1 MFSSETYMEMFRELV
16 KIHSEPGPFNKPWC
30 NVPMAKFH
38 KLQGITIN
46 SGCYRIGLFFNK
58 AKFHKLQG
66 ITINSGLIPK
76 LCKNCYCPFKLKFR
90 ELQSTQ
96 VWTFFW

>member
-1 MFSSETYMEMFRELV
+1 MEMFRELV

-46 SGCYRIGLFFNK
+46 SGLAIFYWEKEVNILGHFFN
-58 AKFHKLQG
+58 
-66 ITINSGLIPK
+66 
-76 LCKNCYCPFKLKFR
+76 
-90 ELQSTQ
+90 
-96 VWTFFW
+96 

>member
-46 SGCYRIGLFFNK
+46 SGLAIWGHFFN
-58 AKFHKLQG
+58 
-66 ITINSGLIPK
+66 
-76 LCKNCYCPFKLKFR
+76 
-90 ELQSTQ
+90 
-96 VWTFFW
+96 